1 MRRRILLAS
10 LFLVSLWPASAA
22 AEELV
27 ADLSDHLVEITV
39 GFEGAEL
46 LLFGA
51 VEGKGD
57 VVVLVHGP
65 TEDLTVRRKDR
76 VGPIWMNR
84 GEMSFAGVPAFYRV
98 MSTQTPSGWLPEAM
112 RKRHQIGLDHLRL
125 PPRDGEP
132 AAAAETKI
140 FHDALIRRKQ
150 AVGHYSDEIGVV
162 KMLSQRLFRTDV
174 TFPTNVPVG
183 TYTVEVF
190 LIADGKVVSAE
201 TIPLYISKSGAL
213 AEIFFFAQDHAAIY
227 GILAIIFAVLAGL
240 GANAVFRKM

>member
-1 MRRRILLAS
+1 MKRFLLPA
-10 LFLVSLWPASAA
+10 LFLVSLWPAPAA

-27 ADLSDHLVEITV
+27 ADLSDHLVEITM

-51 VEGKGD
+51 VEGEGD

-65 TEDLTVRRKDR
+65 AEDITVRRKDK

-84 GEMSFAGVPAFYRV
+84 GEMSFTKIPAFYRV
-98 MSTQTPSGWLPEAM
+98 MATQLPSGWLPDAVRE
-112 RKRHQIGLDHLRL
+112 RHQIGIEHLRL
-125 PPRDGEP
+125 APRDGES
-132 AAAAETKI
+132 ATAETKV

-150 AVGHYSDEIGVV
+150 AAGHYGTEVGVV

-174 TFPTNVPVG
+174 PFPTNVPVG
-183 TYTVEVF
+183 RYTVEVF
-190 LIADGKVVSAE
+190 LIQDGRVVSAE
-201 TIPLYISKSGAL
+201 TIPLYISKTGVL
-213 AEIFFFAQDHAAIY
+213 AEIFFFAQDYAAVY

-240 GANAVFRKM
+240 GANAVFRRV